1 MADMMTKKQRSENM
15 RAIRS
20 VSKLES
26 IVSKELWR
34 RGFRFR
40 RNTNKL
46 FGKPDI
52 SIKKYKIVIF
62 IDSCFWHQCPIHA
75 NMPKS
80 NVEYWKSKLE
90 RNVERDKEVNQ
101 YYKDKGWHLKRIWEH
116 EIKDDLDKVIGE
128 LSEFIIVAKQKE
140 TL

>member
-1 MADMMTKKQRSENM
+1 
-15 RAIRS
+15 
-20 VSKLES
+20 
-26 IVSKELWR
+26 VSKELWR
-34 RGFRFR
+34 KGFRFR
-40 RNTNKL
+40 RNINKL

-101 YYKDKGWHLKRIWEH
+101 YYKDKVWHLKRIWEH

-128 LSEFIIVAKQKE
+128 LSEFIIAAKQKE